1 MKKILKYELK
11 QLLRDKKTIFFVFVL
26 PLVIFPVVNGL
37 LSKAITSRVD
47 DISEEKA
54 MIISEKDSFLV
65 EVLGNFK
72 NDSILTFEYAD
83 KITVTD
89 SLLKKYA
96 AAVTLKYDDS
106 LKMNSIVVSYSGKKD
121 KQSIQTGNF
130 ISRLK
135 KLRKNISE
143 KRYTEIGIAE
153 YYKESVPQIKNTADM
168 VKMANSSNAGMLPIT
183 VIMVLLLG
191 TFMIS
196 NYIILGEKDNNT
208 LESLLAS
215 GIKREQIIYGKMSM
229 VILAGV
235 LMSVL
240 ELVSFFLYGKFTGA
254 LNFDIALAAGQ
265 VIYFIL
271 IVITASFLISSFS
284 VFVSC
289 KTRSSTSG
297 QLIFMPVMVLFLVL
311 TLLGT
316 FEGVEVKRGLLLIPV
331 VNSAGMIKAV
341 IKDSFTAYEAI
352 VVALSNMIY
361 AFFAVKISSDYLNGE
376 DILSKDADIDFA
388 RKGFSKGAI
397 FTIYALLVVI
407 YMVIGGYLQGK
418 DIVIGLI
425 LSQIII
431 LGGFV
436 LIMSKTAAVP
446 LKKMLK
452 MNGFSPAVILPV
464 ILIGLTARYP
474 IALIAEKLQLVFP
487 VPKLMNDMNLL
498 DTGLGNIGLTGGVLI
513 IALLPALFEE
523 AVFRGVF
530 LSLLENKYSAAGA
543 VIFVG
548 LMFGGMHLNV
558 FTFFET
564 AALGIIFGFV
574 TVYTGSIY
582 PAVIMHFL
590 NNAFSVVLMRYINDG
605 VITESHWMVS
615 EGPFVWSASLA
626 AVLSF
631 LAVYLFRK
639 KVSVS

>member
-54 MIISEKDSFLV
+54 LIISEKDSFLV
-65 EVLGNFK
+65 ETLGNFK
-72 NDSILTFEYAD
+72 NDSILTFDYVD

-106 LKMNSIVVSYSGKKD
+106 LKMNNIIVSYSGKKD

-130 ISRLK
+130 IDRLK
-135 KLRKNISE
+135 NLRKNISE

-153 YYKESVPQIKNTADM
+153 YYKESVPQIKNTADR

-229 VILAGV
+229 VISAGV

-240 ELVSFFLYGKFTGA
+240 ELLSFFLYGKFTGA
-254 LNFDIALAAGQ
+254 LNFDIALAPAQ
-265 VIYFIL
+265 ITYFIL

-289 KTRSSTSG
+289 KTKSSTAG
-297 QLIFMPVMVLFLVL
+297 QLIFLPVMVLFLVL

-331 VNSAGMIKAV
+331 VNSAGMIKAI
-341 IKDSFTAYEAI
+341 IKDGFTGYEALL
-352 VVALSNMIY
+352 VAVTNLLY
-361 AFFAVKISSDYLNGE
+361 ASAAVKVSSDYLNGE

-397 FTIYALLVVI
+397 FTIYALLVVT

-418 DIVIGLI
+418 DIVVGLI

-446 LKKMLK
+446 LQKMLK
-452 MNGFSPAVILPV
+452 LNGFNPALVIPV
-464 ILIGLTARYP
+464 ILLGLSARYP
-474 IALIAEKLQLVFP
+474 IALLAEKLQLVFP
-487 VPKLMNDMNLL
+487 VPKIMNDMNLL
-498 DTGLGNIGLTGGVLI
+498 DTGLGNLGLTGAVLI
-513 IALLPALFEE
+513 IAVLPALFEE
-523 AVFRGVF
+523 TVFRGVF
-530 LSLLENKYSAAGA
+530 LTLLQNKYTAAGA
-543 VIFVG
+543 VLFVG

-564 AALGIIFGFV
+564 ASLGIIFGFV
-574 TVYTGSIY
+574 TIYSGSIY
-582 PAVIMHFL
+582 PAIIMHFL
-590 NNAFSVVLMRYINDG
+590 NNAFSVVLMRYINYG
-605 VITESHWMVS
+605 TITESHWIVS
-615 EGPFVWSASLA
+615 EGPFVWAASAA
-626 AVLSF
+626 ALLSF
-631 LAVYLFRK
+631 FAVYLFRK
-639 KVSVS
+639 NVSAS

>member
-54 MIISEKDSFLV
+54 LIISEKDSFLV
-65 EVLGNFK
+65 ETLGNFK
-72 NDSILTFEYAD
+72 NDSILTFDYVD

-153 YYKESVPQIKNTADM
+153 YYKESVPQIKNTADR

-229 VILAGV
+229 VISAGV

-254 LNFDIALAAGQ
+254 LNFDIALDPAQ
-265 VIYFIL
+265 IIYFIL
-271 IVITASFLISSFS
+271 LVITASVLISSFS

-289 KTRSSTSG
+289 KTKSSTSS
-297 QLIFMPVMVLFLVL
+297 QLIFLPVMVLFLVL

-530 LSLLENKYSAAGA
+530 LSLLENKYSAEGA

-574 TVYTGSIY
+574 TVYTSSIY